1 MRSQND
7 GSEDGPVGGGRSV
20 HWLVPYL
27 EDQIRVHASNIRFF
41 YGWCLG
47 LFLLGV
53 TVTWVLF
60 HYTVGNEILRLG
72 PVAIVTAVNSVQ
84 FVYMSPGRQRL
95 SGLKQVKL
103 LLERPDLQPATK
115 EEIEKIVLG
124 ALRAVLG
131 STS

>member
-1 MRSQND
+1 MTETND
-7 GSEDGPVGGGRSV
+7 GPGGGGRPV

-27 EDQIRVHASNIRFF
+27 EDQIQVHSSNIRFF
-41 YGWCLG
+41 YGWCFG
-47 LFLLGV
+47 LFILGV
-53 TVTWVLF
+53 AATWVLF
-60 HYTVGNEILRLG
+60 HYTVGTEILRLG

-103 LLERPDLQPATK
+103 LLERHDLQQATRD
-115 EEIEKIVLG
+115 EIEKIVLG
-124 ALRAVLG
+124 ALKAVIG